1 MKRKMRQI
9 LSVTL
14 SLAVLLYLTACGT
27 SSSGTAPTAAD
38 GGGTATA
45 VDTGGGSSGE
55 KVNISIAT
63 TNVDGD
69 PMQDLIYYFQ
79 DQVDEI
85 LPGRVEWVNY
95 TNSSMGSERELG
107 EMVMNGGLDASLQGP
122 SNITAFAPMNA
133 VRLQDVPF
141 LFKDQD
147 ELYAATNE
155 WYRDMINKE
164 CEPYGFTTMFFE
176 YFMGQEIENTKRPVT
191 TPEDMVGLK
200 IRVYDSPGPYNFVE
214 ACGGLPVAMAFS
226 EVYTSLQQG
235 AIDGTYTTTS
245 SFVADKLCEVTKYHT
260 KMSITNLGMTL
271 IWNSKSLESY
281 PQDLRDALAKAAKRT
296 EEYCQNVVSPE
307 IKASVY
313 AEIEAEGVEV
323 NEVSEADYQRFVE
336 KVEAYCYDKMRED
349 IGAEVWDQ
357 CTQWLEEYRAR

>member
-14 SLAVLLYLTACGT
+14 SLAVLLSLTACGT

-38 GGGTATA
+38 GGGTAPA
-45 VDTGGGSSGE
+45 GDTGGGSSGE
-55 KVNISIAT
+55 KVKISIAT

-235 AIDGTYTTTS
+235 AIDGTYT
-245 SFVADKLCEVTKYHT
+245 
-260 KMSITNLGMTL
+260 
-271 IWNSKSLESY
+271 
-281 PQDLRDALAKAAKRT
+281 AKRT

>member
-1 MKRKMRQI
+1 MKRKMRQM

-14 SLAVLLYLTACGT
+14 SLAILLSLTACG
-27 SSSGTAPTAAD
+27 SSAAPTVKE
-38 GGGTATA
+38 GGGTAPA
-45 VDTGGGSSGE
+45 SDAGGEASGE
-55 KVNISIAT
+55 KVKISIAT

-69 PMQDLIYYFQ
+69 PMQDLIYYFEE
-79 DQVDEI
+79 QVDEI

-155 WYRDMINKE
+155 WYRDMINAE

-191 TPEDMVGLK
+191 TPEDMVGLY
-200 IRVYDSPGPYNFVE
+200 IGVYDSPGPYNFVE

-271 IWNSKSLESY
+271 IWNLKSLESY
-281 PQDLRDALAKAAKRT
+281 PQDLRDALAEAAKRT
-296 EEYCQNVVSPE
+296 EEYCQKVVSPE
-307 IKASVY
+307 VKESVY

-323 NEVSEADYQRFVE
+323 NEVSEEDYQRFVE

-357 CTQWLEEYRAR
+357 CVEWLKEYRAR

>member
-1 MKRKMRQI
+1 MKRKMHQI

-14 SLAVLLYLTACGT
+14 STALLFSLTACGG
-27 SSSGTAPTAAD
+27 SGAPSSGNS
-38 GGGTATA
+38 GGGTSLSS
-45 VDTGGGSSGE
+45 DIEGGASGE
-55 KVNISIAT
+55 KVKISIAT

-69 PMQDLIYYFQ
+69 PMQDLIYYFEE
-79 DQVDEI
+79 QVDEI

-95 TNSSMGSERELG
+95 TNSSMGSEREIG

-155 WYRDMINKE
+155 WYRDMINSE

-271 IWNSKSLESY
+271 IWNLESLEGY
-281 PQDLRDALAKAAKRT
+281 PQDLRDALEEAARRT
-296 EEYCQNVVSPE
+296 EEYCQKVVSPE
-307 IKASVY
+307 VKKSVY

-336 KVEAYCYDKMRED
+336 KVAAYCYDKMRDD
-349 IGAEVWDQ
+349 IGAEVWDK
-357 CTQWLEEYRAR
+357 CIRWLEEYRAR